1 MHRHRQKQ
9 KLRYSSPKTELMPRL
24 KSPKF
29 SITVK
34 KGRDKITAKP
44 LPVPS
49 AEA

>member
-1 MHRHRQKQ
+1 MHRHRQTQ
-9 KLRYSSPKTELMPRL
+9 TELMPRL

-34 KGRDKITAKP
+34 EGRDKITAKP